1 MPEALWLWA
10 WGDRPSNC
18 HLPPPLTPSHRPR
31 MERDLLILTVYFIC
45 VGYVVYQMAL
55 SIEEEL
61 EDQVVLVPDVASL
74 ESSLRSQL
82 VRQGFAE
89 TAAEVVPGGI
99 EPLGKAAALRLVVP
113 EPRSLAPPENRPEPP
128 QEGQIVVQVLPQG
141 PYPLQPVVGLT
152 VQVINQSRALQVTID
167 WDRSSITRMNNEIRR
182 VIRHTPGMRL
192 DLALPQVTSVVNP
205 NQFLSTVVT
214 SEDCF
219 SRSADTQVLQQTSP
233 AINIPKMADLKAP
246 LRNYSLDL
254 VIQLKPFSDRGGRPV
269 MLLLPFRFAIE
280 PLPAKAAIP
289 LVNWI
294 LKR

>member
-1 MPEALWLWA
+1 
-10 WGDRPSNC
+10 
-18 HLPPPLTPSHRPR
+18 
-31 MERDLLILTVYFIC
+31 METDFLILTVYFIC
-45 VGYVVYQMAL
+45 MGYVVYKMAL

-61 EDQVVLVPDVASL
+61 EDQVVLVPDAAGL
-74 ESSLRSQL
+74 ESTVRSQL

-89 TAAEVVPGGI
+89 TAAAVLQPGAGA
-99 EPLGKAAALRLVVP
+99 LGKAVSLQLTVP
-113 EPRSLAPPENRPEPP
+113 EPRSLAAPKDRPNEPD
-128 QEGQIVVQVLPQG
+128 EGQIMVQVLPQG
-141 PYPLQPVVGLT
+141 PHPLQPVNGLT
-152 VQVINQSRALQVTID
+152 VQVVNQSRAVQVIID
-167 WDRSSITRMNNEIRR
+167 WDRSSISRMTNEIRR

-192 DLALPQVTSVVNP
+192 DLAVPQVSSVVNP
-205 NQFLSTVVT
+205 NQYLSTVVV

-219 SRSADTQVLQQTSP
+219 GRSADSQVLQQSAP
-233 AINIPKMADLKAP
+233 VVDIPKMANLKGP

-254 VIQLKPFSDRGGRPV
+254 VVQLTPFSGRGGRPI